1 MRAVRLGSYSMCA
14 TLAGTPEV
22 DETVGTL
29 VPAALVPGG
38 DPAVNIPATLGV
50 ERSDQ
55 RLLGR
60 RAGELGEI
68 GHRGPTTTRSGRLV
82 FTDTHSPLVLFA
94 SGAGE
99 DLDRLAVR
107 RQRDDRALGCF
118 ALSEAGPGALAL
130 ALPVER
136 VHRGHLDIENLLDG
150 NLDLGLI
157 SIRVHQEGVPAGLEQ
172 AVALLG
178 NHRRQD
184 DVARIGDHFA
194 SSTSVGACADSA
206 VAASTR
212 ENVRRSFRDCWVKTT
227 SSLTRTS

>member
-107 RQRDDRALGCF
+107 GQRDDRALGGF
-118 ALSEAGPGALAL
+118 ALAEAGPGALAL
-130 ALPVER
+130 ALPVDR
-136 VHRGHLDIENLLDG
+136 VHRGHLHVEDLLDG
-150 NLDLGLI
+150 DLDLGLVR
-157 SIRVHQEGVPAGLEQ
+157 IRVHQERVLALLEK
-172 AVALLG
+172 AVALLRD
-178 NHRRQD
+178 HRRED
-184 DVARIGDHFA
+184 DVTRVRDHWSASPLVRAVTNA
-194 SSTSVGACADSA
+194 SSAA
-206 VAASTR
+206 V
-212 ENVRRSFRDCWVKTT
+212 VKTT
-227 SSLTRTS
+227 SSARSTS